1 MGTGVIGGPLSL
13 KQMKLSL
20 LECWIKL
27 KDRCVEACSSS
38 SSADCENCGGDA
50 GNTADPAR
58 SGSLQGDRCSVVSSV
73 SKPSSGTLVSL
84 AGLLNSGSLPSHSST
99 APAVSSLELQ
109 HIQHIQQARRAR
121 TVSGDSSATPRLG
134 GIHSRR
140 VAIGRI
146 LDPLQVY
153 DNMNLGRR
161 IDPLWP
167 DPDWRA
173 KGGRNAWNS
182 WIPLENMEGP
192 IVHRWTPCHRDPLNR
207 SHTDKTILLLRLGE
221 RYVPIA
227 EQAVLILPEDDRV
240 SHKSVNE
247 NEKSSKSGSKSE
259 KENRSISE
267 KDEAWSKSLQSVDS
281 MKSLAGIPSISERDE
296 IVLPG
301 RDMGEVVE
309 LRASTLE

>member
-1 MGTGVIGGPLSL
+1 M
-13 KQMKLSL
+13 
-20 LECWIKL
+20 
-27 KDRCVEACSSS
+27 
-38 SSADCENCGGDA
+38 
-50 GNTADPAR
+50 
-58 SGSLQGDRCSVVSSV
+58 SSV

-121 TVSGDSSATPRLG
+121 TVSGDSSATPSMARLG
-134 GIHSRR
+134 GIHGRR

-182 WIPLENMEGP
+182 WIPIENMEGP

-221 RYVPIA
+221 RYVPIP
-227 EQAVLILPEDDRV
+227 EQAVLILPKDDRV
-240 SHKSVNE
+240 SHKSFSD
-247 NEKSSKSGSKSE
+247 NEKGSKTWSKANREKEERGSKSTNERGEKVNRSISDKDERETKSSSDKDDRGSRSTTEKNE
-259 KENRSISE
+259 KENRSTSE
-267 KDEAWSKSLQSVDS
+267 KEEMWSKSLQSVDS
-281 MKSLAGIPSISERDE
+281 MKSLAGIPSISER
-296 IVLPG
+296 
-301 RDMGEVVE
+301 
-309 LRASTLE
+309 ASTLE